1 MNPHDLDWKL
11 DSLLSRTP
19 GARHALA
26 VSNDGLVITCSADLA
41 RSEAETLAA
50 IASGIQSLART
61 VSTKFGDGTGS
72 VEHSLV
78 AVGGSLL
85 MTVEAGG
92 AHLAVLAEEDADPGI
107 IGNSMSALADGLDAY
122 ITSPQ
127 RAPGE
132 GATRRHDALGRP

>member
-11 DSLLSRTP
+11 DALLAKTP

-26 VSNDGLVITCSADLA
+26 VSNDGLVITQSSDLS

-78 AVGGSLL
+78 AVGGGLL
-85 MTVEAGG
+85 MTVEAGEG
-92 AHLAVLAEEDADPGI
+92 AHLAVLAREDADPGI
-107 IGNSMSALADGLDAY
+107 VGNSMSVLVDGLLAY

-127 RAPGE
+127 RVPGE
-132 GATRRHDALGRP
+132 EGGATA